1 MPTLPIRLYGDP
13 ILRAKARAVTDF
25 GVRFETEAGEL
36 SLPELA
42 QAMLDTMY
50 EARGVGLA
58 APQIGVGARVFVAAE
73 YEDDEDEGD
82 DTPPRSRV
90 LRELV
95 LVNPV
100 LEPLSPR
107 KVTDAEEGCLSI
119 PGIYEEGVP
128 RFAQVRLRY
137 QTLEGGEAT
146 IEAEDYLA
154 RVFQHEQ
161 DHLDGRLFLD
171 HLPPA
176 VAESHRRELGAM
188 QRRARQRLKARQAPR
203 RRG

>member
-13 ILRAKARAVTDF
+13 ILRAKARAIDDLGAT
-25 GVRFETEAGEL
+25 FEVEGRGL

-58 APQIGVGARVFVAAE
+58 APQIGLGVRLFVAAE
-73 YEDDEDEGD
+73 YEDDEDEGG

-90 LRELV
+90 LREMV
-95 LVNPV
+95 FVNPV

-107 KVTDAEEGCLSI
+107 KVSDAEEGCLSI

-137 QTLEGGEAT
+137 QTLEGSEEVM
-146 IEAEDYLA
+146 EAEDYLA

-176 VAESHRRELGAM
+176 VAESHRRELALL
-188 QRRARQRLKARQAPR
+188 QRRARQFLKARQSPR